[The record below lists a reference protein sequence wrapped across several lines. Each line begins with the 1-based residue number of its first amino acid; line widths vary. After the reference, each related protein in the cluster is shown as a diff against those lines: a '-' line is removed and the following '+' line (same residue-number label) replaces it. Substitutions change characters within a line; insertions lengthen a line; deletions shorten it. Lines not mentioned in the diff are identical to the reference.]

1 MQWRGCA
8 PPRGDEPGAWGSP
21 VPDILFLHESCL
33 LPRHHPLPETRV
45 SPRPLAW
52 LSHSPPGH
60 AGCMAKGDNMRLCCR
75 SAGHDPGATTGNA
88 GERRNQGTGTPPPR
102 GGRRPARPRHA
113 PAPTPASASQRHFC
127 SSPRLDP
134 DTRKKKKKD
143 TCALKSAPW
152 PRPQRLFPN
161 KALCR
166 PPGPCAHHTLQGGC
180 LPPGHW
186 PLPPSSCWL
195 GGLVGPSSWAPR
207 SQPCVLGTRTLGST
221 GWPQRGAA
229 RPGAPEGGLRA
240 PQHLLQGLC
249 QQRRTPCWWV
259 GFWKTLELH
268 TLERC
273 RRWGGGW
280 QWGAGVPP
288 VCSRGATG
296 APLLAV
302 SPCLSQL
309 WVPRCRPL
317 VGGWDARVRAPRP
330 WALPGCGCGLYLG
343 VRGLPHP
350 YHASAVTC

>member
-8 PPRGDEPGAWGSP
+8 LPRETSLGHGGPQAPTSSSCTSPACRQGTTHSQKPGCHPGPSYGSATALLVTRAVWPKGTTCGFAAGVQGTTLAPPRATQGGGGTKARGPHLREEAGVLQG
-21 VPDILFLHESCL
+21 LGT
-33 LPRHHPLPETRV
+33 RQPLPQ
-45 SPRPLAW
+45 PQ
-52 LSHSPPGH
+52 
-60 AGCMAKGDNMRLCCR
+60 RLKDI
-75 SAGHDPGATTGNA
+75 SVPV
-88 GERRNQGTGTPPPR
+88 
-102 GGRRPARPRHA
+102 
-113 PAPTPASASQRHFC
+113 
-127 SSPRLDP
+127 LDLILILE
-134 DTRKKKKKD
+134 KKKKKD